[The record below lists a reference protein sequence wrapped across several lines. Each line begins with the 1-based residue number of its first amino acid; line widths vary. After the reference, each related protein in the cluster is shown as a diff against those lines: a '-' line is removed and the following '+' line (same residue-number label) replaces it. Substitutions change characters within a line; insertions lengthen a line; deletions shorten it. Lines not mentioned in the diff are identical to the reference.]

1 MCIPV
6 AHLKVGQLPGFV
18 IYTTTVGLCLLKI
31 FEVFVFFLLAV
42 MESANSSAL
51 WASLPKRVRLGLGDD
66 TGAPPPCEV
75 LADLFADESDLR
87 LCLCQLGVEEPV
99 PCEMVQALLLLQQ
112 QAINPSARRQKRRA
126 SMFPEQQALAI
137 QSKCARGAQPL
148 VIPDR
153 VWLLKSSGAIRR
165 GLTKCRPG
173 TQKAL
178 LPRAEQEKKELMRWR
193 ASLSDF
199 LRELGMPVVQQVLLS
214 SNPDNALANALGTVR
229 SATLRKHFREARRI
243 KAYSKATSDSN
254 WPQHVGV
261 ILSYL
266 EERRCEP
273 CGPSVPGAIL
283 QSLAFIEK
291 VGGVAV
297 SDRLSG
303 LPVVRNTVNQLTMD
317 LQHGAPPKHQAP
329 ALPLAIVAALE
340 ITVCDAAAGQYTRG
354 FAFYKLLKLWAAG
367 RHSDFEG
374 LNPSSLFLSVAGLE
388 GRLDRT
394 KTSGPGRR
402 VRFLPLFVSRRAY
415 LVKPDWL
422 EIGFQLWLLTEIIF
436 CLFQQATGRLAGR
449 PWHLIIRS

>member
-1 MCIPV
+1 
-6 AHLKVGQLPGFV
+6 
-18 IYTTTVGLCLLKI
+18 
-31 FEVFVFFLLAV
+31 
-42 MESANSSAL
+42 MESANPSAL

-87 LCLCQLGVEEPV
+87 LCLCQLGVQEPV
-99 PCEMVQALLLLQQ
+99 PCEVVQALLLLQK

-229 SATLRKHFREARRI
+229 SASLRKHFREARRI

-297 SDRLSG
+297 SDRLSE

-340 ITVCDAAAGQYTRG
+340 VTVCDAAAGQYTRG

-367 RHSDFEG
+367 QHSDFEG

-394 KTSGPGRR
+394 KTSGPGG
-402 VRFLPLFVSRRAY
+402 S
-415 LVKPDWL
+415 
-422 EIGFQLWLLTEIIF
+422 GFF
-436 CLFQQATGRLAGR
+436 PF
-449 PWHLIIRS
+449 S